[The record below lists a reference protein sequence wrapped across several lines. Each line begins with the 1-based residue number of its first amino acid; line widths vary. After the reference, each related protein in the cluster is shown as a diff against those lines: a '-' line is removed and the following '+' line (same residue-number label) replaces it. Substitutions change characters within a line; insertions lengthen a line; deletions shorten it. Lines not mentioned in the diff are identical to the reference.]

1 MARRNSNASNSYN
14 QYMEYAQ
21 NVYDPED
28 EEKKRQKAEAE
39 ARRAA
44 KQAEDLAARQAV
56 RDQYLRENGQEART
70 RYQSYQDNN
79 ANIVIPFVKNVGA
92 YDSDGKKVTNSNN
105 KSAYIDEDGRLVMEQ
120 DNAYNLYK
128 NYMTQVKSQRGM
140 ADNTQYAD
148 DDNSL
153 QAYLKTAN
161 DYLNNM
167 NSDAKKYLDD
177 YKKATEEY
185 DKVSEY
191 TADSV
196 DMPNVAGQTEASKK
210 RKEALDGLKNS
221 LGEDEYKKVMNYY
234 QYLSDAEK
242 TEEMRKEAE
251 GAVKGANTA
260 SNIVGGIA
268 NFGAD
273 YLMGAFSGIGAT
285 AEIVGHKL
293 FGYDKSAPVNTNS
306 ALYRMQ
312 NYADFGRNETIK
324 AAEDSGHPYLAK
336 GLEYTAAGM
345 ESLRDASIGSA
356 FGEAYTA
363 GKTYAN
369 KKAFKKAFSKYS
381 SMATLPNLGLRALGS
396 SLSQNQQ
403 RGLSGDNAITSS
415 VVSGVTEALS
425 ELVPF
430 DFMFGIIGKQGTKAA
445 KGVIVDVLKEAGFEG
460 LEEVTS
466 DVVNR
471 IADAAINQDKS
482 ELNSAVRYYMSS
494 DGGGLSEEEAKKKAN
509 NEWWSGLVG
518 SFLGGA
524 VVGGVMGG
532 GAEVGNTLRTN
543 RIANYDIRS
552 KGGMK
557 GFADSI
563 NTAEY
568 IKDESHDKAVEA
580 KEKANAL
587 AKAEEEGKT
596 ITNKQ
601 KREIYNLLADADDI
615 EGNELKTSRENYKN
629 TVAEK
634 NKSFDEAH
642 ESGEST
648 EDVDVANRNDLD
660 TTRFGDEYI
669 PQEYK
674 DEYKNDMS
682 SDDIASK
689 MADALKNNDAR
700 GIEEARRLGLASS
713 DEATVE
719 NTEKLYDQ
727 YARSAVSKGV
737 TTREQ
742 MREFREER
750 SKADVYRAA
759 MNNDTVRVN
768 QATAAVAKEA
778 RAKRI
783 ELQSQMLE
791 TADNVSGLKVTATD
805 NGVKVTGA
813 GESKTLAIVAEDAE
827 SYSSNKTAE
836 AYISLYADNTNVPAR
851 SFKKAF
857 DRFYIGASAG
867 KTYDE
872 ILNEKGGINMT
883 TLMSEETLKKMYDEG
898 VKDMSSNTRKSSDNV
913 KKGSGKVTYDVKNK
927 KRVPYKAFFE
937 AYAKATG
944 VDIVFTD
951 KLENRI
957 NGSFIKSASKIVF
970 NVNSKKGFNTFF
982 HEAVGEFTEA
992 WNASGMK
999 EVQEAIL
1006 NYTIDKVGYDKASEE
1021 FKRYREGYQEVGRK
1035 EGSADA
1041 NETMRE
1047 AMDEFVNDSIAGLF
1061 ATEDGMKDFAEWL
1074 DKNMPNEKQGI
1085 LDKIADFLTQ
1095 VIEAMDKMLKT
1106 SKLAGGSRVMA
1117 EAEREQAA
1125 KLRQQVLDAM
1135 SGALDNYKAAT
1146 TASESK
1152 KNAKEFLGGE
1162 TYTAKEFESPKHSI
1176 NLNPKLMQNAMNK
1189 NDGRVDQKVME
1200 EAKAIREHVADFL
1213 SKYTHLLPEDV
1224 AGNVVVSNGSYS
1236 KSVENSL
1243 ICVRSLVSGNFM
1255 DVVSEKVGRPLTIDE
1270 QIVASQILA
1279 EITGEQTECTYC
1291 YVKNDRA
1298 KYREFFNEYYKQYSD
1313 VFDKVQANPDAY
1325 KINTMHGYKEFLNGR
1340 SDTDPMKDRYKMFVK
1355 DALTGKKSL
1364 ELSDLTTAT
1373 KRAMLSSKNGSK
1385 AWLVKDAEKY
1395 CKGAAWPKSTSR
1407 KVGGR
1412 QLEYVAYN
1420 GNILNWKPNMIEKLN
1435 SGFGLRM
1442 YSDSDYVPAFLLENM
1457 QVVTDAAV
1465 QGLKMLSYTKDTGFA
1480 EVFGSTGMGINISV
1494 FGEYD
1499 EATGTVHM
1507 DGMMGADWDK
1517 AKAVRAKYD
1526 NVGTVF
1532 VATNDKA
1539 VEWALDQDWIDVVI
1553 PFHTV
1558 RTGAEV
1564 AKYYGYTDYKSQ
1576 QEDKK
1581 IDSKE
1586 WSAENARRKAEGR
1599 QELFKSIPP
1608 TVHGNNKET
1617 YLQALKDNH
1626 LTPRFEKWIKHPN
1639 YMKLVNETRM
1649 SYLDM
1654 NPVQPIFDA
1663 EAVEREL
1670 ARIPKEGAYGV
1681 MQNATAERQAK
1692 YIEHFSNKAVKAIT
1706 NGNDTKHSI
1715 EIKTDINENSTL
1727 SEIKDIIENYHNV
1740 ESEETL
1746 NNAARGILATVRDSS
1761 YIRYNGRVRKQI
1773 RIIGQGI
1780 TREFIRKGYIDF
1792 RGTRLS
1798 TDKYEAAEQ
1807 LASMAMILR
1816 NPSFETFRVF
1826 YTKGNTIV
1834 GSEAVTSYLV
1844 EGSSVSTKES
1854 KEDIVKDRIDRMK
1867 RLGADGYYL
1876 LHNHPSGNASPSP
1889 EDIET
1894 SMAHAAL
1901 ISGYK
1906 GHVVIDHNTYSL
1918 IDKNGAVFKNAKIKN
1933 GKSENYNVDVV
1944 GNKYLRGDGSD
1955 PDNLAK
1961 IAMDLVHGNQ
1971 SSIVVYSSAKGE
1983 IRFIQEIDNGFVNS
1997 KEFGGFIK
2005 NRKLEFGCTFA
2016 VLLTGDDSVYANSN
2030 IENIHYKNLLSD
2042 VIHIDGESY
2051 YGSKYPQGTYLSNG
2065 KKKSKSYRVNDN
2077 APRYSINI
2085 NSEGTELTEGQKE
2098 FFKDSKV
2105 VDEKG
2110 RLKVMYHGTNA
2121 DFNVFD
2127 WSVSGGINGTA
2138 EGFGIYTTDNK
2149 EVAQQ
2154 YGGRIIEGYV
2164 NVTKPARSDKKT
2176 ITAAKLAK
2184 LIDATVKAEAKELM
2198 EDGGYDSVNDA
2209 MRDTW
2214 ISNYT
2219 DTYSSSLYDSIRKVA
2234 SDIVR
2239 MNSSDMGIVQ
2249 EVMNGNAIRNYSQA
2263 YKFYETLTKTTGID
2277 GFMTEWDNNGV
2288 KSQIVLPFNS
2298 NQVKIIDNENPT
2310 LNDDIRYSLGF
2321 DILED
2326 MLDESFEVPDDVV
2339 IDDTGKAVG
2348 VNYQRES
2355 MTKMASILEEG
2366 VKLMGKQTV
2375 PRSKILEIAKKYRNQ
2390 YKSSY
2395 SVQTLA
2401 DNIEKVFA
2409 YMQEQKGA
2417 DYEDLVRIMKEVA
2430 SPIID
2435 EAGNLI
2441 DDGGQ
2446 YKAFK
2451 DTLKGLTLSFSS
2463 VQQKEIRSQ
2472 FGSLSAFERKFR
2484 GAVKFNMNTGKSLDT
2499 VWDDLA
2505 GRNVGILDADTNEGN
2520 QPFALLDAL
2529 QSLEPT
2535 AKQNDAQAQ
2544 FGMNND
2550 DLAYD
2555 LAMQI
2560 ITDCFD
2566 TSATQ
2571 RVREQARKENT
2582 AYRNKVRARY
2592 NEKLKSGLSKQ
2603 RARMRNT
2610 YQQRAEN
2617 AAARHERAKTESLVK
2632 EMMTWL
2638 SEPTDKHHVPFVMQ
2652 EPVADFLSAFD
2663 FVMPNIHEY
2672 KSGEHKGMFGAS
2684 LFSHKENGRPVY
2696 EWVGAET
2703 REEAYRLVA
2712 QAQADMIANGYGAK
2726 NRRSWQERMRGFTDL
2741 LGKIRS
2747 DESGDT
2753 DLSNLAL
2760 LLDASL
2766 EDAMTDVLYRNSEAV
2781 SVFNLKAEDLKA
2793 INKTL
2798 MNLRH
2803 AINNANKFFMQNA
2816 YATIPESA
2824 EHSID
2829 FMSGKKAK
2837 KDKGTLREMAW
2848 RLMNISMVS
2857 PETYFHAIGADDVYE
2872 NIREGLNRR
2881 TRDIK
2886 QASEYMAEVLKGV
2899 NVTPWIDGKIT
2910 HTVKAED
2917 GRIFTYTPAFA
2928 MSLYE
2933 LSKRPDAVRHFE
2945 GGFLTGKI
2953 NGKNVNENIAYHLSE
2968 NAIQEVIGSLTEEQ
2982 KRVADAMQ
2990 RYMANQCAEQGN
3002 DVSMKMFGYK
3012 KYTDPAYFPMRVDR
3026 NSIPMTDKNMAQQLF
3041 NSITNLGFTKKTNDK
3056 ARNALTIEDIFDV
3069 FTNHVTDMATY
3080 HGYAMS
3086 MSDAIRW
3093 FNYKAI
3099 NKEEGKYDDTR
3110 NIKNAIERV
3119 GGKDM
3124 VSYFVNLVRDINGET
3139 ADRSGETQF
3148 ANKLIGNYKAASV
3161 GANLRVAIQQPTAYL
3176 RASMVIDNKYLLKAL
3191 DLKYTMHLEKNAQY
3205 AQENSPIAYWK
3216 SHGYWDVGLG
3226 QSMKQV
3232 ITGQSTLSDKLRDAG
3247 SILAQKGDDYTW
3259 GLLYR
3264 AVELEVADKNKG
3276 MDKSSDEFRELVNKR
3291 MDEVVD
3297 RTQVVDSVLHRSQF
3311 MRSKDG
3317 LVKIEAAFQAEPT
3330 KSYNLLYRAVID
3342 GDKKEIG
3349 RAVGVFIF
3357 TNVLVAAAASIID
3370 AFRND
3375 DDEKEWTERYLEALL
3390 GFESDQ
3396 TTGEKLIGFM
3406 NGNVGGNLNVAAL
3419 LPYVKDI
3426 FSMLQGFEVDRMDV
3440 AGISNF
3446 ITAAQKTIK
3455 YLQGGGTKSG
3465 YGVTKNLVKAASQ
3478 LTGVP
3483 AYGLLREVES
3493 VHNAFFDNWQ
3503 TKKAGDYDGLRK
3515 SIDKYTSDEAIA
3527 EEVTKIEQKKM
3538 ADGKTEKEAD
3548 TAIKSSITSKYKE
3561 QFIELYHTDLGAAA
3575 DLKNKLIKAYMEA
3588 GDTREQ
3594 AMKKI
3599 DAWVK

>member
-70 RYQSYQDNN
+70 RYQSYQDSN

-148 DDNSL
+148 DDNSI

-221 LGEDEYKKVMNYY
+221 LGEDEYKKAMNYY

-242 TEEMRKEAE
+242 TEAMRKEAE

-273 YLMGAFSGIGAT
+273 YLMGAFSGIGST

-356 FGEAYTA
+356 FGEAFTA

-369 KKAFKKAFSKYS
+369 KKAFKEAFAKYS

-615 EGNELKTSRENYKN
+615 EGNELKESRENYKN
-629 TVAEK
+629 NQQKIIDEAR
-634 NKSFDEAH
+634 EAH

-648 EDVDVANRNDLD
+648 ENYDVADKNDLD
-660 TTRFGDEYI
+660 DTEFGEEYI

-674 DEYKNDMS
+674 DQYKNDMS
-682 SDDIASK
+682 SDDIAAK

-719 NTEKLYDQ
+719 NTEKLYDE
-727 YARSAVSKGV
+727 YARSAIDKGV
-737 TTREQ
+737 ATREE
-742 MREFREER
+742 MRGLTDEL
-750 SKADVYRAA
+750 SKANAYRAA
-759 MNNDTVRVN
+759 MNNKTVRVN
-768 QATAAVAKEA
+768 QDTAAVVKEA

-783 ELQSQMLE
+783 ELQAQMRE
-791 TADNVSGLKVTATD
+791 TADNVSGLKVTST
-805 NGVKVTGA
+805 NEGVKVTGA
-813 GESKTLAIVAEDAE
+813 GESVTLNKVANDAA
-827 SYSSNKTAE
+827 SYSSKQTAE
-836 AYISLYADNTNVPAR
+836 NYIALYSENTNVPAT

-857 DRFYIGASAG
+857 DRFYIGASSG
-867 KTYDE
+867 KTFDE
-872 ILNEKGGINMT
+872 IINEKGGINMT
-883 TLMSEETLKKMYDEG
+883 TLMSEGTLKKMYDEG
-898 VKDMSSNTRKSSDNV
+898 VKDMSSNTRNSSDNV
-913 KKGSGKVTYDVKNK
+913 KKGTGKVTYDVKNK
-927 KRVPYKAFFE
+927 NKIKYRHFFE

-944 VDIVFTD
+944 IDIVFTD
-951 KLENRI
+951 KLEDNI
-957 NGSFIKSASKIVF
+957 NGSFIKSASQIVF
-970 NVNSKKGFNTFF
+970 NVNSQKGFNTFF

-1006 NYTIDKVGYDKASEE
+1006 NYTIDKVGYDKAADA
-1021 FKRYREGYQEVGRK
+1021 FKAYREGYQEVGRK

-1146 TASESK
+1146 TFAESK

-1162 TYTAKEFESPKHSI
+1162 TYTAKELESPKHSI

-1189 NDGRVDQKVME
+1189 NDGRVDQKVMKD
-1200 EAKAIREHVADFL
+1200 AKAMREHVADFL

-1224 AGNVVVSNGSYS
+1224 AGNIVVSNGSYA

-1255 DVVSEKVGRPLTIDE
+1255 DIVSDKVGRPLTIDE

-1298 KYREFFNEYYKQYSD
+1298 KYREFFNEYYRQYSD

-1325 KINTMHGYKEFLNGR
+1325 KANTMHGYNEFLNGR
-1340 SDTDPMKDRYKMFVK
+1340 ADTQPMKDRYKMFVK
-1355 DALTGKKSL
+1355 DALKGQKSL

-1373 KRAMLSSKNGSK
+1373 KRAILK
-1385 AWLVKDAEKY
+1385 AKGGAKAGLVNDAEKY

-1407 KVGGR
+1407 KVKGR
-1412 QLEYVAYN
+1412 ELEYIAYN
-1420 GNILNWKPNMIEKLN
+1420 GNILNWKQPAINKLN

-1465 QGLKMLSYTKDTGFA
+1465 KGLKMLAYTKDAGFA
-1480 EVFGSTGMGINISV
+1480 EVFGKTGMGINISV
-1494 FGEYD
+1494 FGQYD
-1499 EATGTVHM
+1499 EQTGTVHM
-1507 DGMMGADWDK
+1507 DGMMGADWDR

-1564 AKYYGYTDYKSQ
+1564 AKYYGYKDYKSQ
-1576 QEDKK
+1576 QEDAKSG
-1581 IDSKE
+1581 DWKE
-1586 WSAENARRKAEGR
+1586 ENARRKAEGR
-1599 QELFKSIPP
+1599 QELMKSIAP

-1692 YIEHFSNKAVKAIT
+1692 YMEHFSNKAVKAIT
-1706 NGNDTKHSI
+1706 AEDGVKHSI
-1715 EIKTDINENSTL
+1715 NVNNPNIDSFITKEEKEKLGVFMMKVSNGTTESFYEAPDGKIVVSNISDKSVYVVDRDGDYDDYNVDEIIDIDSSDELIQGIVKGEVINYEIHKGNGIPISQYIVFALSRHGGGSVGEASVTIWDTSRMGRASIIRFGNAGNVSRETYSSNRVGSIGRGIQYESVSTSL
-1727 SEIKDIIENYHNV
+1727 GNQSEISSRPVKDNLGRPLSKGQ
-1740 ESEETL
+1740 SEFY
-1746 NNAARGILATVRDSS
+1746 GHS
-1761 YIRYNGRVRKQI
+1761 K
-1773 RIIGQGI
+1773 
-1780 TREFIRKGYIDF
+1780 
-1792 RGTRLS
+1792 
-1798 TDKYEAAEQ
+1798 
-1807 LASMAMILR
+1807 LR
-1816 NPSFETFRVF
+1816 
-1826 YTKGNTIV
+1826 TKGNELV
-1834 GSEAVTSYLV
+1834 VMYKGAKDRLFKTSKQGKNSVEYYLNLT
-1844 EGSSVSTKES
+1844 SPYIAQQF
-1854 KEDIVKDRIDRMK
+1854 EDID
-1867 RLGADGYYL
+1867 
-1876 LHNHPSGNASPSP
+1876 
-1889 EDIET
+1889 
-1894 SMAHAAL
+1894 
-1901 ISGYK
+1901 
-1906 GHVVIDHNTYSL
+1906 
-1918 IDKNGAVFKNAKIKN
+1918 
-1933 GKSENYNVDVV
+1933 EN
-1944 GNKYLRGDGSD
+1944 
-1955 PDNLAK
+1955 
-1961 IAMDLVHGNQ
+1961 
-1971 SSIVVYSSAKGE
+1971 E
-1983 IRFIQEIDNGFVNS
+1983 
-1997 KEFGGFIK
+1997 
-2005 NRKLEFGCTFA
+2005 
-2016 VLLTGDDSVYANSN
+2016 
-2030 IENIHYKNLLSD
+2030 
-2042 VIHIDGESY
+2042 
-2051 YGSKYPQGTYLSNG
+2051 LSNNHDG
-2065 KKKSKSYRVNDN
+2065 VIYVKNNQIISADVFEDGVAFETANED
-2077 APRYSINI
+2077 PRYSINI

-2098 FFKDSKV
+2098 FFKNSKA
-2105 VDEKG
+2105 VDDEG
-2110 RLKVMYHGTNA
+2110 RLKVFYHGSPDAGFT
-2121 DFNVFD
+2121 VFD
-2127 WSVSGGINGTA
+2127 PSFSDDRISLFFTDSPAVAKSYSGTYRDMSEGVINGKRMGYRNA
-2138 EGFGIYTTDNK
+2138 ANYAVYLNLENPLIIDAKGRNWNNISLDDSEFWGNNVKKFINYMHQGLEYEFDLM
-2149 EVAQQ
+2149 EMIEYVQ
-2154 YGGRIIEGYV
+2154 YGSTFEETARGAIDYSADNDVMYNTYTREEEKEFIKCAKALDELYKAYDPDESDYDFFEEFENEV
-2164 NVTKPARSDKKT
+2164 NRPTYNTR
-2176 ITAAKLAK
+2176 KLAR
-2184 LIDATVKAEAKELM
+2184 KALEEGH
-2198 EDGGYDSVNDA
+2198 DGVIFKN
-2209 MRDTW
+2209 
-2214 ISNYT
+2214 
-2219 DTYSSSLYDSIRKVA
+2219 LYDMGRFGDERV
-2234 SDIVR
+2234 
-2239 MNSSDMGIVQ
+2239 NSTI
-2249 EVMNGNAIRNYSQA
+2249 AIA
-2263 YKFYETLTKTTGID
+2263 FK
-2277 GFMTEWDNNGV
+2277 
-2288 KSQIVLPFNS
+2288 S
-2298 NQVKIIDNENPT
+2298 NQIKSFENENPT
-2310 LNDDIRYSLGF
+2310 LNDDIRYSIGF
-2321 DILED
+2321 DALED
-2326 MLDESFEVPDDVV
+2326 LLFDDGSFNADDYI
-2339 IDDTGKAVG
+2339 IDDSGQTKA
-2348 VNYQRES
+2348 VNYQRDS

-2366 VKLMGKQTV
+2366 VKLLGKQNV
-2375 PRSKILEIAKKYRNQ
+2375 PKAKIRDIAKKYVGQ
-2390 YKSSY
+2390 YGSTY
-2395 SVQTLA
+2395 NIGTLA

-2409 YMQEQKGA
+2409 FMQNQKSA
-2417 DYEDLVRIMKEVA
+2417 DYEDLVHIMKEVA
-2430 SPIID
+2430 SPVID
-2435 EAGNLI
+2435 NARNVI

-2446 YKAFK
+2446 YQAFK
-2451 DTLKGLTLSFSS
+2451 DSLKGLTLAFSS
-2463 VQQKEIRSQ
+2463 AQAQEIKSQ
-2472 FGSLSAFERKFR
+2472 FGSLLAYERQFG
-2484 GAVKFNMNTGKSLDT
+2484 GAVKFNQKTGQMLDT
-2499 VWDDLA
+2499 VWDDLV
-2505 GRNVGILDADTNEGN
+2505 GRNTGILDAETNEGDM
-2520 QPFALLDAL
+2520 PLALLDAL
-2529 QSLEPT
+2529 QGLAPT

-2603 RARMRNT
+2603 RARMRDT

-2638 SEPTDKHHVPFVMQ
+2638 SEPTDKHHIPFVMQ

-2703 REEAYRLVA
+2703 REEAYRLVS
-2712 QAQADMIANGYGAK
+2712 QAQADLIANGYGAK

-2803 AINNANKFFMQNA
+2803 AINNANKFFMQSA

-2917 GRIFTYTPAFA
+2917 GRTFTYTPAFA

-2990 RYMANQCAEQGN
+2990 RYMANQCADQGN
-3002 DVSMKMFGYK
+3002 DVSMKMYGYK

-3041 NSITNLGFTKKTNDK
+3041 NSITNLGFTKKTNNK
-3056 ARNALTIEDIFDV
+3056 SRNALTIEDIFDV

-3176 RASMVIDNKYLLKAL
+3176 RASMVIDSKYLLKAL
-3191 DLKYTMHLEKNAQY
+3191 DLKNTLHLEKTAQY
-3205 AQENSPIAYWK
+3205 AQEHSAIAYWK
-3216 SHGYWDVGLG
+3216 SNGYWDVGLG

-3259 GLLYR
+3259 GLLYK

-3440 AGISNF
+3440 AGLSNF
-3446 ITAAQKTIK
+3446 ITAAQQTVKFAKGEGNKTA
-3455 YLQGGGTKSG
+3455 
-3465 YGVTKNLVKAASQ
+3465 YGVSKNLVKAASQ

-3493 VHNAFFDNWQ
+3493 VHNAFADNWQ
-3503 TKKAGDYDGLRK
+3503 TKKAGDYDGIKK
-3515 SIDKYTSDEAIA
+3515 SINKYTTDEAIA
-3527 EEVTKIEQKKM
+3527 EAVTKAEQKKM

-3548 TAIKSSITSKYKE
+3548 TAIKSSITSTYKE
-3561 QFIELYHTDLGAAA
+3561 QFIELYNTDLGAAA
-3575 DLKNKLIKAYMEA
+3575 DLKNKLIKAFMEA

-3594 AMKKI
+3594 AIKKI
-3599 DAWVK
+3599 DKWVK